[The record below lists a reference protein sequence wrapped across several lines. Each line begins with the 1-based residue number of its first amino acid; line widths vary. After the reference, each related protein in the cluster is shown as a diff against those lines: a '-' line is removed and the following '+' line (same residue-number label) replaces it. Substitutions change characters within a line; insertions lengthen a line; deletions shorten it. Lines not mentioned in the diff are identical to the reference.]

1 MTRGHLYNY
10 WRMTFGEITGEEK
23 WYRVNKWK
31 SKSDQLNEQKWQLV
45 SRHQCWFASCLFHNT
60 TLPSNRP
67 VQLPH
72 SAEHYHSELT
82 TQCWTLPQWSY
93 HTVLSVPPC
102 HTQQSFVTNRSTP
115 PSAATALYQAAL
127 SHWFPC
133 FRTTFPTDFIFSIF
147 SDPTFHR
154 FPRWAS
160 SRARGR
166 WTSQAPP
173 RRVKLQQRWVTW
185 LCLVRKT
192 NPRRPSFDRRTN
204 LTPTLCSWLSYGE
217 GAVKCF
223 GPVKVGRAA
232 VSRLI
237 DVKPLSEIKPLV

>member
-45 SRHQCWFASCLFHNT
+45 SRHQCWFASCLLHNT

-72 SAEHYHSELT
+72 SAEHYHSEFT
-82 TQCWTLPQWSY
+82 TQCWILPQWTY
-93 HTVLSVPPC
+93 HTVLNITTVNLLHSAVC
-102 HTQQSFVTNRSTP
+102 AAGHTQQSFVTNRSTP

-147 SDPTFHR
+147 QIQLSTDFQDGHQAEQEDGGHLKHPQEG
-154 FPRWAS
+154 WS
-160 SRARGR
+160 SSKGE
-166 WTSQAPP
+166 WPDFVLTGKQTHVAP
-173 RRVKLQQRWVTW
+173 L
-185 LCLVRKT
+185 
-192 NPRRPSFDRRTN
+192 
-204 LTPTLCSWLSYGE
+204 LTGE
-217 GAVKCF
+217 QT
-223 GPVKVGRAA
+223 
-232 VSRLI
+232 
-237 DVKPLSEIKPLV
+237 

>member
-1 MTRGHLYNY
+1 M
-10 WRMTFGEITGEEK
+10 
-23 WYRVNKWK
+23 
-31 SKSDQLNEQKWQLV
+31 SKSDSWFPAISADLLVACSTTQHCLVIAQCNCHTVLNI
-45 SRHQCWFASCLFHNT
+45 T
-60 TLPSNRP
+60 TVN
-67 VQLPH
+67 LPH
-72 SAEHYHSELT
+72 SAE
-82 TQCWTLPQWSY
+82 QCSLPHPAIICDQPFDPSIRCY
-93 HTVLSVPPC
+93 CSLSSC
-102 HTQQSFVTNRSTP
+102 SFALISMFQNHISNRF
-115 PSAATALYQAAL
+115 
-127 SHWFPC
+127 HF
-133 FRTTFPTDFIFSIF
+133 FHV

-185 LCLVRKT
+185 LCLDRKT

-223 GPVKVGRAA
+223 GPVKVGIA